1 MPPYVPF
8 GPMHLL
14 KHYLRRLSPLALL
27 VVWAGVPQALLAH
40 ALGEDYIFISFHEDS
55 IEGHFEVHFEDLEDK
70 LGLRIQVGPDALEQ
84 VLATAPEVQEYLR
97 TNFSVGPE
105 GGEPYLFE
113 FTDTD
118 VLELPQGVYAQYKFR
133 AEIDS
138 LPDRLDFRHD
148 GFYEDDRFHRGLL
161 LVEHNAKSD
170 EEYGPEYT
178 AMVFGPNNSEQTL
191 DLTEVP
197 GLISPL
203 GMIKQGVLHIWIG
216 IDHILFLIALMLP
229 TVLYREDG
237 TWKPVEDFRT
247 SFWSLLKIITV
258 FTFAHSVTLLL
269 AALGLLSVPSRLVES
284 MIALSIILV
293 AWNNITGKVRG
304 GALLV
309 ILFLGLFHGL
319 GFASVMGHLPFRM
332 GDLLKSV
339 VAFNIGV
346 EFGQVAI
353 VVVLF
358 PLLWALRSRPA
369 FVPLVL
375 NAGSAVLIVI
385 AGFWFVQR
393 AFGLG

>member
-1 MPPYVPF
+1 MRLFTEP
-8 GPMHLL
+8 
-14 KHYLRRLSPLALL
+14 LRRLALLALL
-27 VVWAGVPQALLAH
+27 LASVLTPAVVMGH
-40 ALGEDYIFISFHEDS
+40 ALGEDYIVVSFNENS
-55 IEGHFEVHFEDLEDK
+55 IEGHFEVHFEDLEEK
-70 LGLRIQVGPDALEQ
+70 LGLRIPAGPEAAEQ
-84 VLATAPEVQEYLR
+84 VRATAPQVQQYLQS
-97 TNFSVGPE
+97 NFSIGPE
-105 GGEPYLFE
+105 GGDPFNLE
-113 FTDTD
+113 FTGTD
-118 VLELPQGVYAQYKFR
+118 VIELPQGFYAQYKFR
-133 AEIDS
+133 AEFDS

-178 AMVFGPNNSEQTL
+178 AMVFGPSNSEQTL
-191 DLTEVP
+191 DLTAVP
-197 GLISPL
+197 GLISPM

-237 TWKPVEDFRT
+237 NWKAVEDFRT
-247 SFWSLLKIITV
+247 AFWNLLKIVTV
-258 FTFAHSVTLLL
+258 FTFAHSITLLL
-269 AALGLLSVPSRLVES
+269 AALGLLSVPSRLVET

-304 GALLV
+304 GALWV

-332 GDLLKSV
+332 GGLLKSV
-339 VAFNIGV
+339 IAFNIGV
-346 EFGQVAI
+346 ELGQVAI

-358 PLLWALRSRPA
+358 PFLWALRSRPA
-369 FVPLVL
+369 YVPLVL
-375 NAGSAVLIVI
+375 KTGSAVLILI

-393 AFGLG
+393 AFGLA